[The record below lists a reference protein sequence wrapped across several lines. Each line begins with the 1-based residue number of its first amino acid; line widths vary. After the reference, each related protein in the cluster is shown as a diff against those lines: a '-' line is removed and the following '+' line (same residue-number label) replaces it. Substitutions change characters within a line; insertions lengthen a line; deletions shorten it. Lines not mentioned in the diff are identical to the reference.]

1 MTRKIL
7 SRNMGIATDL
17 GNVSYAFSATASF
30 RGFVGSIDV
39 PLSGPEG
46 GVNKEDNHA
55 TEFVSR

>member
-1 MTRKIL
+1 
-7 SRNMGIATDL
+7 MGIATDL